1 LIKFDI
7 KYQCLHTPQT
17 LAPALPESC
26 NLSAT
31 SLGAQDSGRES
42 FSEAADTTM
51 VSSAQVQQQGV
62 CSQPPADF
70 WCDIDALDERDHD
83 LQGPAYAACVAMI
96 R

>member
-1 LIKFDI
+1 
-7 KYQCLHTPQT
+7 
-17 LAPALPESC
+17 
-26 NLSAT
+26 
-31 SLGAQDSGRES
+31 LGAQDSGRES